1 MQAQQADIF
10 IHPFINGKVLPTAD
24 TLHNV
29 SCNGTLSDI
38 MLLIVKLD
46 TENLYTPKKGLYY
59 LYCRFQNYVTNPKKT
74 PQPECKFYVIPN
86 FKMAALSMV
95 EREIKR
101 QIEYD
106 EMYDETDDDII
117 YKINVPGEDDTQIV

>member
-1 MQAQQADIF
+1 
-10 IHPFINGKVLPTAD
+10 
-24 TLHNV
+24 
-29 SCNGTLSDI
+29 
-38 MLLIVKLD
+38 
-46 TENLYTPKKGLYY
+46 
-59 LYCRFQNYVTNPKKT
+59 
-74 PQPECKFYVIPN
+74 
-86 FKMAALSMV
+86 MAALSMV